1 MDTSQDT
8 LYHYHEFYSEILQ
21 AEYERQQRQ
30 LARIDELAL
39 EIEAEQRMDAAYE
52 THGQVENSEATRLR
66 QYATAGELT

>member
-30 LARIDELAL
+30 LARIDELTV
-39 EIEAEQRMDAAYE
+39 EIEAEQAEDRIRAAKWL
-52 THGQVENSEATRLR
+52 S
-66 QYATAGELT
+66 

>member
-30 LARIDELAL
+30 LARIDELTV
-39 EIEAEQRMDAAYE
+39 EIEAEQAEDRIRAAKW
-52 THGQVENSEATRLR
+52 
-66 QYATAGELT
+66 LTS